1 MSQNTAS
8 PFEKYKSTL
17 ETIDQHI
24 FTSINDL
31 TVDAWKTNE
40 PVPYADRKTG
50 EHRSLSLG
58 DRWGD
63 LFDSAWMRF
72 TGEIPAN
79 ISGGRRLFAS
89 LTSAEKPMWWMTT
102 ATPSPV

>member
-31 TVDAWKTNE
+31 TVDAW
-40 PVPYADRKTG
+40 
-50 EHRSLSLG
+50 
-58 DRWGD
+58 
-63 LFDSAWMRF
+63 
-72 TGEIPAN
+72 
-79 ISGGRRLFAS
+79 
-89 LTSAEKPMWWMTT
+89 
-102 ATPSPV
+102 